1 MAADPDVPH
10 RRVSFT
16 TTIFRLMVLLIRLAT
31 SLSCPP
37 MSQVPEVLV
46 RHRAQQLQ
54 LAQDR
59 HLPGPDGSLA
69 AATAPAASA
78 CQEEVGGQH
87 KEMEKG
93 QEAELPLL
101 RQAGEELGVQ

>member
-1 MAADPDVPH
+1 MLLLGVTNNSWLC
-10 RRVSFT
+10 R
-16 TTIFRLMVLLIRLAT
+16 IFRLMVLLIRLAT

-78 CQEEVGGQH
+78 CQEVGGQH

>member
-1 MAADPDVPH
+1 
-10 RRVSFT
+10 
-16 TTIFRLMVLLIRLAT
+16 
-31 SLSCPP
+31 

-46 RHRAQQLQ
+46 RQRAQQLQ

-78 CQEEVGGQH
+78 CQEVGGQH